1 MVWYDAQ
8 FSKLKKFHLELSSSI
23 NIRHFAFHSMMAT
36 YPPCHADGV
45 HTIFSPFSSNVRCS
59 RLVIS
64 EGNDFHRWKS
74 STSGF
79 PILFCST
86 VDIPSLNSLSSS
98 IYLDTPWH
106 LSLISPLINL
116 HREYNLKLE
125 KLALGGT
132 DTHHWW
138 SVVSTSAY
146 FWVGP
151 SENFCSLLSKP
162 SLVLP
167 RSMAY
172 FVFPVTVISL
182 IHWHVEMAVKTTVIF
197 VIK

>member
-1 MVWYDAQ
+1 MDRTLWKQTLQIKLFITPSARISDGQPLASFVINALQFLPSDSTSNYLLTISSTSSSSTSHWKFISRIRKVSALSFCNWKVIIHPYGLIRLQ

-98 IYLDTPWH
+98 IYLDTP
-106 LSLISPLINL
+106 
-116 HREYNLKLE
+116 
-125 KLALGGT
+125 
-132 DTHHWW
+132 
-138 SVVSTSAY
+138 
-146 FWVGP
+146 
-151 SENFCSLLSKP
+151 
-162 SLVLP
+162 
-167 RSMAY
+167 
-172 FVFPVTVISL
+172 
-182 IHWHVEMAVKTTVIF
+182 
-197 VIK
+197 